1 MRRAADLESGEDIS
15 TTTFLLTSIQKRE
28 LRDRARD
35 EGRSASE
42 IVRQLLRSY
51 LQT

>member
-1 MRRAADLESGEDIS
+1 MKRAADLDIGEDIS
-15 TTTFLLTSIQKRE
+15 TTTVLLTNIQKRA